1 MYSQHGASMAP
12 PQKPETFM
20 LSNEAQQ
27 SLPQDAQVALQ
38 QVDNLKYF
46 LISAPVDW
54 SPDQLIRRFL
64 LPTGDYVSCVLWN
77 NLFHISGTD
86 IVRCLSFR
94 FQAFGRPVKN
104 TKKFEE
110 GIFSDLR
117 NLKSGTD
124 ASLEEPKSAFLDFL
138 YKNNCI
144 RTQKKQKVFYWYSV
158 PHDRLFLDALERDL
172 KREKMGQEATTVAV
186 NEPAL
191 SFEFDSSQSL
201 FEQLTKAQQANSSS
215 FSAHA
220 NTAAAYATHS
230 TSPMGGGRATDSMP
244 PPQIPQPAMSVGPED
259 NGSNNQ
265 QGMYHNSVSMS
276 NTQIMN
282 NNTAMI
288 KPEQELQFTYDRN
301 GLPISRIHTRHT
313 SMPTFME
320 YSPAP
325 SFVSSHYDDY
335 PGAAGARGISF
346 EPITPPQ
353 HPLHNL
359 GPGLGAESA
368 YIANE
373 DTGLYTAIP
382 DLGSNHSTSFTSAMM
397 MQLPPSNFTVTGAGP
412 GAGAGGHFSTA
423 TRMFPS
429 ANVYSVIEGSPT
441 YKQRRRRSSIP
452 PAISNAIAT
461 AVTGNGQ
468 TQSHSHGQAHSY
480 THAHAV
486 SRPSDLRRSM
496 SSSVAPV
503 PVLESEESS
512 SSHDSNSHSPPGLTN
527 SYISS
532 STVNT
537 KDLLHELSRTGTP
550 LPSLEE
556 NVQDDEA
563 GLVGVMGAHHHSDG
577 HSQHGPQG
585 QNEGDNAVGVGRQC
599 DRPGPVR
606 RARSATMMELG
617 PYPQKSHSCP
627 IPSCGRLFKRL
638 EHLKRHVRT
647 HTQERPYPCPYCN
660 RAFSRSDNLAQ
671 HRRIHESQQQ
681 GGGQSSLLA
690 NFSDEDHENENEN
703 EQEQDDFSS
712 PSSVDLNGNS
722 NNNNNHSQNQSQNP
736 NSHNNTSNPNTSN
749 GSGSGNGNGNGNGN
763 SNYMVNLSNVTSMPM
778 SMPSMSM
785 SIPMPSMVNPQVI
798 TPQLLQQHI

>member
-1 MYSQHGASMAP
+1 MAMYSQHGASMAP

-27 SLPQDAQVALQ
+27 SLPRDAQVALQ

-54 SPDQLIRRFL
+54 APDQLIRRFL

-220 NTAAAYATHS
+220 STAYTHS
-230 TSPMGGGRATDSMP
+230 TSPMGRATDSMP
-244 PPQIPQPAMSVGPED
+244 PPQLPQSMPVLQEDTSNQGLYNSMGMPNNSLTNGMS
-259 NGSNNQ
+259 
-265 QGMYHNSVSMS
+265 
-276 NTQIMN
+276 
-282 NNTAMI
+282 
-288 KPEQELQFTYDRN
+288 KPEQDLGQFSYDRN
-301 GLPISRIHTRHT
+301 GTPVSRIHQRHT

-325 SFVSSHYDDY
+325 SFVSSHYDEY
-335 PGAAGARGISF
+335 GARGISF

-353 HPLHNL
+353 HSLHL
-359 GPGLGAESA
+359 GQEPA

-382 DLGSNHSTSFTSAMM
+382 DIGNPTGFAPM
-397 MQLPPSNFTVTGAGP
+397 MQLPPSNLVGP
-412 GAGAGGHFSTA
+412 QFSTA
-423 TRMFPS
+423 TRTFPTT
-429 ANVYSVIEGSPT
+429 NVYSVIEGSPT

-452 PAISNAIAT
+452 ASITHAIA
-461 AVTGNGQ
+461 AAAGQ
-468 TQSHSHGQAHSY
+468 STQSHGHS
-480 THAHAV
+480 HAHAHAHSV
-486 SRPSDLRRSM
+486 TRPSELRRSM
-496 SSSVAPV
+496 SRSVPAV
-503 PVLESEESS
+503 MEGEESNN
-512 SSHDSNSHSPPGLTN
+512 DSPPGLTN
-527 SYISS
+527 SYT
-532 STVNT
+532 STVVNQ

-556 NVQDDEA
+556 SPPEHPLSLIQAHDELSSLPN
-563 GLVGVMGAHHHSDG
+563 GD
-577 HSQHGPQG
+577 QI
-585 QNEGDNAVGVGRQC
+585 DNAIAASSANGKG

-638 EHLKRHVRT
+638 EHLKRHRRT
-647 HTQERPYPCPYCN
+647 HETQQ
-660 RAFSRSDNLAQ
+660 SG
-671 HRRIHESQQQ
+671 QQIV
-681 GGGQSSLLA
+681 
-690 NFSDEDHENENEN
+690 NNYSDEDR
-703 EQEQDDFSS
+703 EQEHEEQEFGSLGDTESPRSS
-712 PSSVDLNGNS
+712 SDPNSHSHNHSNSHTNRNRNTNNTDHHHHSSS
-722 NNNNNHSQNQSQNP
+722 NNNNNGSNN
-736 NSHNNTSNPNTSN
+736 NNTKN
-749 GSGSGNGNGNGNGN
+749 NGNNN
-763 SNYMVNLSNVTSMPM
+763 NYMPTSMVNMANVTSMP
-778 SMPSMSM
+778 S
-785 SIPMPSMVNPQVI
+785 SMVMQTSLPTMVTPQMI
-798 TPQLLQQHI
+798 TPHLLQQHI